1 MTPVFEHESEE
12 CLPIDPISAL
22 ILDRSQLSGQVSSA
36 PYTHKWRHY
45 ECTSHRRAGLDRILP
60 VKVR

>member
-1 MTPVFEHESEE
+1 MTPVFERESEE
-12 CLPIDPISAL
+12 YLLIDPISAL

-36 PYTHKWRHY
+36 PYIHKWRHY

-60 VKVR
+60 IKVR